1 MLEYK
6 TSHSDTGTE
15 INKCLSHVSARDSAK
30 IQLSSNIF
38 LDQNILDKH
47 VVIAYHCFNRSDS

>member
-1 MLEYK
+1 MLEYN

-15 INKCLSHVSARDSAK
+15 INKCLSHMSARDSAK

-38 LDQNILDKH
+38 LDQNILDK
-47 VVIAYHCFNRSDS
+47 RSYCLSLLQQIR